1 MKLKKWIAATGLAL
15 AAMGASATTLDA
27 LTGALTIKL
36 TGQSTD
42 DTTNFTYAGT
52 NETTWSV
59 GSISQISST
68 NGGTWYA
75 GASDGSYL
83 YYMLYGIA
91 DAYVATNADGTYSI
105 YNTGA
110 TSSTVAGA
118 DGEIHLVIYRSTTQ
132 LTTLTNSYT
141 ASPADRTG
149 YSTYSLFAGMEEY
162 LDVVFDA
169 GKSMDIAGTAYDES
183 TATLVQSATATN
195 LPADGK
201 GSFLA
206 SVVGGTAAAQWNTN
220 LETNGSD
227 LDGKFTLGANS
238 TCTTASTSCFAG
250 LINDPI
256 QAVKVNVPEPTSI
269 ALFGIALAGI
279 AGLRRRRNV

>member
-1 MKLKKWIAATGLAL
+1 
-15 AAMGASATTLDA
+15 MGASATTLDA

-42 DTTNFTYAGT
+42 STTTGTFAGT

-59 GSISQISST
+59 GSITQITST
-68 NGGTWYA
+68 SGGTWYA

-91 DAYVATNADGTYSI
+91 DAYIATNADGTFSI
-105 YNTGA
+105 YNDGA
-110 TSSTVAGA
+110 TGTVAGA
-118 DGEIHLVIYRSTTQ
+118 DGDIHLVLYRSTTQ
-132 LTTLTNSYT
+132 LTTLTNSFN
-141 ASPADRTG
+141 ASTADRTG

-169 GKSMDIAGTAYDES
+169 GKSTNIDGTAYDES

-220 LETNGSD
+220 QETNGSD
-227 LDGKFTLGANS
+227 LDGKFTLGINS
-238 TCTTASTSCFAG
+238 NCTGATCFAG

-256 QAVKVNVPEPTSI
+256 TAVKVNVPEPTSI

-279 AGLRRRRNV
+279 AGLRRRRNA

>member
-1 MKLKKWIAATGLAL
+1 MKLKKWIVATGLAL

-27 LTGALTIKL
+27 LTGSLSIKL

-42 DTTNFTYAGT
+42 NTTTGTFAGT

-59 GSISQISST
+59 GAVTSISSN
-68 NGGTWYA
+68 NGGNWFA
-75 GASDGSYL
+75 GASDGTYL

-91 DAYVATNADGTYSI
+91 DAYVATNTDGTFSI
-105 YNTGA
+105 YNNGA
-110 TSSTVAGA
+110 TGTAVAA
-118 DGEIHLVIYRSTTQ
+118 DGNIHLVLYRSTTQ
-132 LTTLTNSYT
+132 LVSLTNSFN
-141 ASPADRTG
+141 ASTADRTG
-149 YSTYSLFAGMEEY
+149 YSTYSLFAGMEDY
-162 LDVVFDA
+162 LDVVFTA
-169 GKSMDIAGTAYDES
+169 GKSSDIAGTDYNES

-201 GSFLA
+201 GSFFA
-206 SVVGGTAAAQWNTN
+206 SVVGGSAAAEWNTN
-220 LETNGSD
+220 AQGTGAD
-227 LDGKFTLGANS
+227 LDGKFTLGSNAANCS
-238 TCTTASTSCFAG
+238 GATCFQG

-256 QAVKVNVPEPTSI
+256 TAVKVAVPEPTSI